1 MLSLVIAL
9 AGAIGLTF
17 ALHYPADMSLP
28 WSIALGVL
36 AFIGINALINILLK
50 KKLEAAFMV
59 VQNHILE
66 KQQYLTRK
74 VNLMAGRV
82 TPKFQA
88 EIEAE
93 QAQSIREALAL
104 LDGMKT
110 FEKWNFMVSRQTDT
124 IRAQF
129 HFQLKEY
136 DVADKYF
143 EHALLFDPL
152 VMAMYMTR
160 LYKKGQLDKARKMF
174 DKGTKRFKDEK
185 GVIIYALYSWI
196 LVQQK
201 DIDGAIQVLNQAK
214 TRAESD
220 VLKQNLENLRNGHV
234 NRFSNAGLNDQ
245 WYALGL
251 EAPRMQRIR
260 AQSGFGG
267 PGMMGGGR
275 RR

>member
-9 AGAIGLTF
+9 VVGFGIQFSLHRFADWSVLWSTF
-17 ALHYPADMSLP
+17 TG
-28 WSIALGVL
+28 ILGFFGV
-36 AFIGINALINILLK
+36 NALISLLIK
-50 KKLEAAFMV
+50 KRLEAAFMV

-74 VNLMAGRV
+74 VNLMAGRA
-82 TPKFQA
+82 TPKFQT

-93 QAQSIREALAL
+93 QAQAVREAISL
-104 LDGMKT
+104 LDGLKK
-110 FEKWNFMVSRQTDT
+110 FEKWNILIRRQTDT

-129 HFQLKEY
+129 HYQLKEY
-136 DVADKYF
+136 DLADKYF
-143 EHALLFDPL
+143 EHAMLFDPL
-152 VMAMYMTR
+152 VLAMKMAR
-160 LYKKGQLDKARKMF
+160 CYKKNEMDKVKKLY
-174 DKGTKRFKDEK
+174 DKGTRRFKDEK
-185 GVIIYALYSWI
+185 GVLIYALYSWI

-245 WYALGL
+245 WYALAL
-251 EAPRMQRIR
+251 EAPRIQRMR
-260 AQSGFGG
+260 AQPGYGG
-267 PGMMGGGR
+267 PGMGGYR
-275 RR
+275 R

>member
-1 MLSLVIAL
+1 MLSLVISL
-9 AGAIGLTF
+9 VVGFGISFSLHRF
-17 ALHYPADMSLP
+17 ADWGIVSSVIMG
-28 WSIALGVL
+28 ILGFFGV
-36 AFIGINALINILLK
+36 NALISLLLK

-74 VNLMAGRV
+74 VNLMAGRA
-82 TPKFQA
+82 TPKFQT

-93 QAQSIREALAL
+93 QAQAVREAISL
-104 LDGMKT
+104 LDGLKK
-110 FEKWNFMVSRQTDT
+110 FEKWNILIRRQTDT

-129 HFQLKEY
+129 HYQLKEY
-136 DVADKYF
+136 DLADKYF
-143 EHALLFDPL
+143 EHAMLFDPL
-152 VMAMYMTR
+152 VLAMKMAR
-160 LYKKGQLDKARKMF
+160 CYKKNEMDKVKKLY
-174 DKGTKRFKDEK
+174 DKGTRRFKDEK
-185 GVIIYALYSWI
+185 CVLIYALYSWI

-245 WYALGL
+245 WYALAL
-251 EAPRMQRIR
+251 EAPRIQRMR
-260 AQSGFGG
+260 AQPGYGG
-267 PGMMGGGR
+267 PGMMGGR
-275 RR
+275 YR